1 MATALIPDA
10 PAVPDSSVAEPT
22 FDAQF
27 EAFLQWQKSQ
37 LVPGINAVL
46 PVLDQAV
53 ESSAAAIAGA
63 SYKGL
68 WSALS
73 GPLNI
78 PASASHAGQLWML
91 LSSVANVAAEE
102 PGVSLKW
109 LAIGGTPKF
118 DLISTTNAA
127 AVASVEWTN
136 FEALAGTYA
145 ALRLVADGIVGSAAT
160 ADLKG
165 ELRQNGA
172 WITDGSSLYLS
183 CTNLGGSLGGTGI
196 NAAGAL
202 KNVATQAISLDMDI
216 IGLGRVARPNVRFSS
231 MGGTHSGG
239 DSAAYWM
246 YGGVTSSKSWTPT
259 TPAQGLRIY
268 PSTGTLTGTFRLYG
282 VRK

>member
-1 MATALIPDA
+1 MTTPLIPDA

-53 ESSAAAIAGA
+53 ESSAAAIAAA

-136 FEALAGTYA
+136 FDTLAATYDH
-145 ALRLVADGIVGSAAT
+145 LVLQASGVLGSAAT
-160 ADLKG
+160 ATLTG
-165 ELRQNGA
+165 QVRQSGA
-172 WITDGSSLYLS
+172 WQTATWSGMDVPAALAVSALSLPNQL
-183 CTNLGGSLGGTGI
+183 T
-196 NAAGAL
+196 
-202 KNVATQAISLDMDI
+202 NVAKQAMALQLHVRQLSATAVRHIDYASHGGATTAMV
-216 IGLGRVARPNVRFSS
+216 LGYSSFSHT
-231 MGGTHSGG
+231 G
-239 DSAAYWM
+239 Y
-246 YGGVTSSKSWTPT
+246 TPT
-259 TPAQGLRIY
+259 TPIQGLRIY
-268 PSTGTLTGTFRLYG
+268 ASTGNVSGTFRLYG